1 MSNLDTETQAPE
13 ETHVPLNETPVDGPG
28 SGRSEI
34 RKQLEKSVE
43 SVRKSEPREENRRP
57 NARTT
62 PKSRARQEMEEQEQE
77 TPAEPAEAEA
87 PEQDAQSETKA
98 PDGWTKEAKAE
109 WANVPA
115 QVQAAVL
122 KREADVAKGV
132 QELQKK
138 YTDIDQALQP
148 RMEVI
153 RRHGHTPAQAVNQL
167 FAWFE
172 ALSANPGVA
181 FPALA
186 NSFKYDLRT
195 IPGIIPQQ
203 QQAAPQAQQAQE
215 PAKTQVDPAT
225 IPPAVET
232 YVKTLEQKIAELQQ
246 GFSTQIGQLSSS
258 FQQQSQAKTEEILT
272 NWAKDK
278 PYFEDVRRMMAHLI
292 ASHAVPPLPNGTA
305 DLDRA
310 YDMAMYALPD
320 VRGKVL
326 ADQQKTQAD
335 AAKAKANAE
344 KAAQQA
350 AADKARRASGS
361 LSQGAPGNPVAP
373 QGKNTKKKT
382 VRESIEE
389 ARAELADQ

>member
-1 MSNLDTETQAPE
+1 MSNLDTETQAPAE
-13 ETHVPLNETPVDGPG
+13 APVPLNETPVDGPG

-34 RKQLEKSVE
+34 RKQLEKSVDE
-43 SVRKSEPREENRRP
+43 ARKTERPRDDRRP
-57 NARTT
+57 NAKVT
-62 PKSRARQEMEEQEQE
+62 KSRARQEIEEQEQE
-77 TPAEPAEAEA
+77 APAEPAEAEA
-87 PEQDAQSETKA
+87 PEPDAQPETKA

-109 WANVPA
+109 WANLPP
-115 QVQAAVL
+115 QVQAAVA

-132 QELQKK
+132 QDLQKK
-138 YTDIDQALQP
+138 YSDIDQALQP
-148 RMEVI
+148 RMDVI

-195 IPGIIPQQ
+195 IPGLVPQQ
-203 QQAAPQAQQAQE
+203 QQQAPAQQQQVLD
-215 PAKTQVDPAT
+215 PKTQVDPAA

-246 GFSTQIGQLSSS
+246 GFSTQLGQLSSS
-258 FQQQSQAKTEEILT
+258 FQQQSQAKTEEILA
-272 NWAKDK
+272 NWSKDK

-310 YDMAMYALPD
+310 YDMAMYAVPE

-326 ADQQKTQAD
+326 ADQQKAQAD
-335 AAKAKANAE
+335 AAKAKQTAE

-350 AADKARRASGS
+350 AADKARKAAGS
-361 LSQGAPGNPVAP
+361 LSQSAPGSPIAP
-373 QGKNTKKKT
+373 QGKGKKGKS
-382 VRESIEE
+382 VRESIQE
-389 ARAELADQ
+389 ARDELADQ

>member
-1 MSNLDTETQAPE
+1 MSNLDTEAEAPAE
-13 ETHVPLNETPVDGPG
+13 APVPINETPVDGPG

-43 SVRKSEPREENRRP
+43 SVRKPEPREENRRP
-57 NARTT
+57 NAKAT
-62 PKSRARQEMEEQEQE
+62 PKSRARQEMEEQEAEAPAQE
-77 TPAEPAEAEA
+77 EAEA
-87 PEQDAQSETKA
+87 PEQDAQPQTKA

-109 WANVPA
+109 WEHLPP

-122 KREADVAKGV
+122 KREGDVAKGV

-138 YTDIDQALQP
+138 YSDIDQALQP
-148 RMEVI
+148 RMDVI

-172 ALSANPGVA
+172 ALSANPAVA

-203 QQAAPQAQQAQE
+203 QAQPQPQEASKAP
-215 PAKTQVDPAT
+215 VDPAA
-225 IPPAVET
+225 IPPD

-246 GFSTQIGQLSSS
+246 GFSTQLGQLSSS
-258 FQQQSQAKTEEILT
+258 FQQQSQAKTEEILA
-272 NWAKDK
+272 NWSKDK

-292 ASHAVPPLPNGTA
+292 ASQAVPPLPNGTA

-310 YDMAMYALPD
+310 YDMAMYALPE

-326 ADQQKTQAD
+326 ADQQKATQD
-335 AAKAKANAE
+335 AAKAKQAAE
-344 KAAQQA
+344 KAAQQT

-361 LSQGAPGNPVAP
+361 LSASAPGNPVP
-373 QGKNTKKKT
+373 LQGKGAKKKT

-389 ARAELADQ
+389 ARQELADQ